1 MYELVVP
8 GLCEIRFSVLL
19 NEKNIIED
27 REKNI
32 GLTLLPKLK
41 QFIVNIGRAGFPPIA
56 FIHSNPS
63 FSKWPYWANITF
75 ALSIVASNPLSM
87 NCRYFSD
94 TLPLRFPSHAFFL
107 LFCCFLFFR

>member
-1 MYELVVP
+1 MYGLVVP
-8 GLCEIRFSVLL
+8 GLSENLL
-19 NEKNIIED
+19 SMLFKEKNIIED

-63 FSKWPYWANITF
+63 FSK
-75 ALSIVASNPLSM
+75 
-87 NCRYFSD
+87 
-94 TLPLRFPSHAFFL
+94 
-107 LFCCFLFFR
+107 